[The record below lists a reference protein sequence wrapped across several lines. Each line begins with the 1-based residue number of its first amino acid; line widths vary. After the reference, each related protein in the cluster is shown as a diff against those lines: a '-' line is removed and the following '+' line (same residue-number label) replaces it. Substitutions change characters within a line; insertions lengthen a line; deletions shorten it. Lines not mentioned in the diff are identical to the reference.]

1 MTLLR
6 VLLQLVAI
14 ALLLPGLLMAAATG
28 IELFL
33 LLSGQ
38 VQPGQPMFL
47 GDPAPTLGESARGLA
62 IALGL
67 LGAAYGLSR
76 LARRRPRASAPR

>member
-1 MTLLR
+1 MRLLR

-14 ALLLPGLLMAAATG
+14 ALLLPGMLMAVATG
-28 IELFL
+28 IELYL

-38 VQPGQPMFL
+38 VQPGEPMFL
-47 GDPAPTLGESARGLA
+47 GDPASTAGQSARGLA

-76 LARRRPRASAPR
+76 LARHRPRASAPG

>member
-1 MTLLR
+1 MRLLR

-14 ALLLPGLLMAAATG
+14 ALLLPGMLLAAVTG
-28 IELFL
+28 VELSM

-38 VQPGQPMFL
+38 VLPGEPMFL
-47 GDPAPTLGESARGLA
+47 GDLAPTPGQSARGLA

-67 LGAAYGLSR
+67 LGAAYALSR
-76 LARRRPRASAPR
+76 LARWRRQP